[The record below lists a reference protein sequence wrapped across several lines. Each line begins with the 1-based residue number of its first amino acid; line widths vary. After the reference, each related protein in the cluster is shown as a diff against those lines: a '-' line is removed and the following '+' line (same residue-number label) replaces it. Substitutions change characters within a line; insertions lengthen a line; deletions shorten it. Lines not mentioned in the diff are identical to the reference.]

1 MKAVYRVQ
9 GQPEIPTPVNS
20 TQFENQKELFN
31 TLGFCASEPRGIL
44 NSEWRETKEEAKKQP
59 LTAIDS
65 SSLFQEQLWN
75 PRTIEKGSAQNG
87 SGTIFL

>member
-20 TQFENQKELFN
+20 IQFENQKELFN

-44 NSEWRETKEEAKKQP
+44 NSKWRETKEKAEIQP

-65 SSLFQEQLWN
+65 RSLFQEQLWN
-75 PRTIEKGSAQNG
+75 SRTIEKGSAQNG

>member
-20 TQFENQKELFN
+20 IQFENQKELFN

-44 NSEWRETKEEAKKQP
+44 NSKWRETKEKAKIQP

-65 SSLFQEQLWN
+65 RSLFQEQLWN
-75 PRTIEKGSAQNG
+75 SRTIEKGSAQNG